1 MSSDS
6 NNSDMEILEGQDFS
20 YDGFQVVRGEFFAH
34 TYEPS
39 FTFNNNRVS
48 VNTACIKK
56 LPDFEYIQILVNPEE
71 KKLAVR
77 PCQEDEKDSFRWC
90 SATSKRS
97 PKQIT
102 CRIFYA
108 KVMSLMNWSNNNRYK
123 LLGKLIRS
131 GDELLFVFNLED
143 AEIYKRNVKE
153 DGTIPPS
160 RIPSYPEDWKT
171 QFGVPV
177 DEHKSRMQVNTFK
190 GYAVFGLEKEMNP
203 PTVGEQELTTIT
215 EREGTEN
222 ARNYEQLA
230 LNTAEPSNNSSGSPE
245 QSHSDTSQ
253 YIAST
258 E

>member
-1 MSSDS
+1 MTNENVKSDIDIID
-6 NNSDMEILEGQDFS
+6 NIEFS

-39 FTFNNNRVS
+39 FSFNNNRVS

-56 LPDFEYIQILVNPEE
+56 LPECDYIQILVNPDH
-71 KKLAVR
+71 KRLAVR

-90 SATSKRS
+90 SATAKRS

-131 GDELLFVFNLED
+131 GDNMLFVFNLED
-143 AEIYKRNVKE
+143 AEVYKRNVKD
-153 DGTIPPS
+153 DGTSTPS

-171 QFGVPV
+171 QFGLPV
-177 DEHKSRMQVNTFK
+177 DEHKSKIQVNTFK
-190 GYAVFGLEKEMNP
+190 GYAVFGLEKDS
-203 PTVGEQELTTIT
+203 IT
-215 EREGTEN
+215 ETSSDSVTNAPAESEVNEN
-222 ARNYEQLA
+222 AGNYEQLA
-230 LNTAEPSNNSSGSPE
+230 LTTAESTNTGTGSTV
-245 QSHSDTSQ
+245 QSDQNTPQYVTSV
-253 YIAST
+253 

>member
-1 MSSDS
+1 MNNENIQSDIEVIE
-6 NNSDMEILEGQDFS
+6 DQDFS

-56 LPDFEYIQILVNPEE
+56 LPEFEYIQILVNPENR
-71 KKLAVR
+71 KLAVR

-108 KVMSLMNWSNNNRYK
+108 KVMSLMNWSNTNRYK

-131 GDELLFVFNLED
+131 GDEMLFVFNLDD
-143 AEIYKRNVKE
+143 AEIYKRNIKD
-153 DGTIPPS
+153 DGTSTPS
-160 RIPSYPEDWKT
+160 RVPSYPEDWKT
-171 QFGVPV
+171 QFGLPV
-177 DEHKSRMQVNTFK
+177 DEHKSKIQINTFK
-190 GYAVFGLEKEMNP
+190 GYAVFGLENDKVADAPSASVSSIDTESEVNEH
-203 PTVGEQELTTIT
+203 VG
-215 EREGTEN
+215 
-222 ARNYEQLA
+222 NYEQLSI
-230 LNTAEPSNNSSGSPE
+230 NTSEPANTGVGSTV
-245 QSHSDTSQ
+245 QSDTNTPQ
-253 YIAST
+253 YATSL

>member
-1 MSSDS
+1 MSD
-6 NNSDMEILEGQDFS
+6 NSTSEIEVIEEQDFS

-56 LPDFEYIQILVNPEE
+56 LPECDYIQILVNPDE
-71 KKLAVR
+71 KKLAVK
-77 PCQEDEKDSFRWC
+77 PCSEDEKDSFRWC
-90 SATSKRS
+90 SATAKRS

-131 GDELLFVFNLED
+131 GDDLLFVFSLDD
-143 AEIYKRNVKE
+143 AEIYKRNVKD
-153 DGTIPPS
+153 DGTVS
-160 RIPSYPEDWKT
+160 RSRVPSYPEDWKT
-171 QFGVPV
+171 QFGLPV
-177 DEHKSRMQVNTFK
+177 DEHKSKLQINTFK
-190 GYAVFGLEKEMNP
+190 GYAVFGLEKNISSEDM
-203 PTVGEQELTTIT
+203 TTPASN
-215 EREGTEN
+215 ESNESEVNEN
-222 ARNYEQLA
+222 AGNYEQFSI
-230 LNTAEPSNNSSGSPE
+230 NTQSSSIDGPGPAEESNQNSP
-245 QSHSDTSQ
+245 QYATS
-253 YIAST
+253 I